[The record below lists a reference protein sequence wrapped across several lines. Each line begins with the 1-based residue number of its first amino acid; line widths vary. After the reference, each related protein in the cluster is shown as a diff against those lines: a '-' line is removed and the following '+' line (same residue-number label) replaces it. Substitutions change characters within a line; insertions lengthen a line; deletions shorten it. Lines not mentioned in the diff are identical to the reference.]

1 MTDEE
6 LIKRASDQATEIAA
20 LRKRVAVC
28 SHVLVQYAYTVVALR
43 QRVAELERG
52 EYICRKC
59 GLRKDADKAED
70 ADF

>member
-1 MTDEE
+1 MAIGELLDLVDAGRNRVYTAEEVCDE
-6 LIKRASDQATEIAA
+6 
-20 LRKRVAVC
+20 LRK
-28 SHVLVQYAYTVVALR
+28 
-43 QRVAELERG
+43 RVAELERG